1 MLFVQVRKLE
11 WRCRG
16 CFSISDTKESRV
28 AVLENE
34 LPLSLIFPDRYN
46 RNTKG
51 NHPNTMKYHP
61 NTTTHLQKNNPKIL
75 RFSIVRDEAGF
86 SLSIS
91 PSRSDDS
98 GIYFCLV
105 NGAEEPTRGLRL
117 AIQVPSP
124 ILEPFFCHLPI
135 KCMEITCADCQAI
148 HLQHGEFDRI

>member
-1 MLFVQVRKLE
+1 MVWFFDKGLWRELGSRCLNKMPTRTSQMLFVQVRKLE

-46 RNTKG
+46 QIPSKYHPSVKKHHPNTKK
-51 NHPNTMKYHP
+51 NHPNTKKYHP
-61 NTTTHLQKNNPKIL
+61 NTSTHTRENNPKIL

-98 GIYFCLV
+98 GIYFC
-105 NGAEEPTRGLRL
+105 PTRGLRL
-117 AIQVPSP
+117 AIQVS
-124 ILEPFFCHLPI
+124 I
-135 KCMEITCADCQAI
+135 
-148 HLQHGEFDRI
+148 

>member
-46 RNTKG
+46 RNTKKYHTSVTK
-51 NHPNTMKYHP
+51 NHPNTRKYHP
-61 NTTTHLQKNNPKIL
+61 HTSTHPQENNPEIL

-91 PSRSDDS
+91 PSRPDDS
-98 GIYFCLV
+98 GVYFCLV
-105 NGAEEPTRGLRL
+105 NGAEEPTRGLQL
-117 AIQVPSP
+117 AIQVLLS
-124 ILEPFFCHLPI
+124 L
-135 KCMEITCADCQAI
+135 
-148 HLQHGEFDRI
+148 R

>member
-34 LPLSLIFPDRYN
+34 LPLSLIFPDRYS
-46 RNTKG
+46 RNTKENHTSVTK
-51 NHPNTMKYHP
+51 NHPNTRKYHP
-61 NTTTHLQKNNPKIL
+61 HTTTKPQENNPDIL

-124 ILEPFFCHLPI
+124 ILEPLFLIYP
-135 KCMEITCADCQAI
+135 
-148 HLQHGEFDRI
+148 

>member
-46 RNTKG
+46 QIPSKYHRSIKNNHPTNTKK
-51 NHPNTMKYHP
+51 NHPNTTKYHP
-61 NTTTHLQKNNPKIL
+61 HTTTNPQENNHEIL

-117 AIQVPSP
+117 AIQVS
-124 ILEPFFCHLPI
+124 I
-135 KCMEITCADCQAI
+135 
-148 HLQHGEFDRI
+148 

>member
-46 RNTKG
+46 RNTKKYHTRVTK
-51 NHPNTMKYHP
+51 NHPNTRKYHP
-61 NTTTHLQKNNPKIL
+61 HTTTKPQENNPDIL

-91 PSRSDDS
+91 PSRPDDS
-98 GIYFCLV
+98 GVYFCLV

-117 AIQVPSP
+117 AIQVF
-124 ILEPFFCHLPI
+124 I
-135 KCMEITCADCQAI
+135 
-148 HLQHGEFDRI
+148 

>member
-1 MLFVQVRKLE
+1 MPHHCTEGNQTQSDPEIDNIMFVQVRKLE

-61 NTTTHLQKNNPKIL
+61 NTKKYHHPPPKNNPQIL

-117 AIQVPSP
+117 AIQVS
-124 ILEPFFCHLPI
+124 I
-135 KCMEITCADCQAI
+135 
-148 HLQHGEFDRI
+148 

>member
-46 RNTKG
+46 RNTKKYHTSVTK
-51 NHPNTMKYHP
+51 NHPITRKYHP
-61 NTTTHLQKNNPKIL
+61 HTSTHPQENNPEIL

-91 PSRSDDS
+91 PSRPDDS
-98 GIYFCLV
+98 GVYFCLV
-105 NGAEEPTRGLRL
+105 NGAEEPTRGLQL
-117 AIQVPSP
+117 AIQVLLS
-124 ILEPFFCHLPI
+124 L
-135 KCMEITCADCQAI
+135 
-148 HLQHGEFDRI
+148 R